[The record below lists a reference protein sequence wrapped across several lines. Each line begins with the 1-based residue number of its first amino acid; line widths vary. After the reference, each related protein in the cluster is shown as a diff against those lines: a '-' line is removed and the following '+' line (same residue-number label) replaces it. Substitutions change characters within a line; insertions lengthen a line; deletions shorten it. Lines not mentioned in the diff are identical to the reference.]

1 MNRERVEPVLI
12 AGHADFSRADA
23 TSAVPSRG
31 RGRQR
36 PERREGRRRGIL
48 LLELVVAAGVLGVL
62 IVAVVPIVRAVG
74 MQRRLIEQQALAL
87 AEVNALLEQARIAG
101 KGGLPGE
108 LSEGVR
114 ARLPG
119 ARLVV
124 ESRGRDGAEGASGEW
139 LGVAIE
145 WTPAAEVRAQRVGQV
160 AWVVGEGTP

>member
-1 MNRERVEPVLI
+1 M
-12 AGHADFSRADA
+12 
-23 TSAVPSRG
+23 
-31 RGRQR
+31 
-36 PERREGRRRGIL
+36 
-48 LLELVVAAGVLGVL
+48 ELVVAAGVLGVL

-145 WTPAAEVRAQRVGQV
+145 WTPAAAVRAQRVGQV